1 MVKDGDWDIEDLA
14 AYKIDVLL
22 DYVKLHEELIPHN
35 APMIGHLDDAILV
48 EASWRSLREEIESY
62 ADYRRLRK
70 LEADL
75 QGKDLHEF
83 RYNRQNWLESR
94 EAELALIRNQRE
106 QGLSSFCS
114 NVEVRLFH
122 VH

>member
-14 AYKIDVLL
+14 AYKIEVLL

-35 APMIGHLDDAILV
+35 APTIGHLDDAILV
-48 EASWRSLREEIESY
+48 DASWQSLRSEIESY

-75 QGKDLHEF
+75 QGKDLQEF
-83 RYNRQNWLESR
+83 RYNRSNWLESR
-94 EAELALIRNQRE
+94 EAERALLKNQRDN
-106 QGLSSFCS
+106 GLASYFSQ
-114 NVEVRLFH
+114 VEVRLFQ